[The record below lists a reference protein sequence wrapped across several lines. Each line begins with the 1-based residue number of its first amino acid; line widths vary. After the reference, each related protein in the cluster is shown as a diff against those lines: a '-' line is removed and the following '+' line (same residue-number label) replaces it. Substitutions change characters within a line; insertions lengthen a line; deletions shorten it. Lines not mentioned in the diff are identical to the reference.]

1 MNSKTNLSK
10 EGLQDTIEHLKA
22 EARQILLPNKIW
34 GAAAGLIPFGDW
46 LIQKFYIKKD
56 AIMKVGS
63 LFKIDIKYI
72 EEDIKRKKKIIEKY
86 KKSKIETYR
95 TSEID
100 ENNLIKADYNK
111 LNKESYSYQVKMT
124 IKNTTQA
131 SAYVNGAIDIA
142 SIASSNI
149 NNVKAAWDNVQKFEM
164 LYSIGDSVN
173 SFNSWPSFPTE
184 KLLFKYMDLIENA
197 AALEEV
203 GGNISKLS
211 STASVASK
219 AIGIGSIIIGVAAGG
234 YFTHQFCEEKINQ
247 FVEYYKENANNIQC
261 SYDKAIS
268 YFDIPKDAQF
278 TKICNSTESLKNPEK
293 TQFSFDKL
301 FLRNIFFAVILLLIS
316 FFIYRHFIINYFY

>member
-1 MNSKTNLSK
+1 MNSKTKLSK
-10 EGLQDTIEHLKA
+10 EGLQDTIEKLKA

-46 LIQKFYIKKD
+46 LIQKFFIKKN

-63 LFKIDIKYI
+63 LFGIDIKYI
-72 EEDIKRKKKIIEKY
+72 EEDIKRKKKFIEKY

-100 ENNLIKADYNK
+100 EKNLIKADYNK
-111 LNKESYSYQVKMT
+111 LNKESYSSQVKMT

-131 SAYVNGAIDIA
+131 SLYTKGAIDIA
-142 SIASSNI
+142 SSASSNI
-149 NNVKAAWDNVQKFEM
+149 NNVKTAWENVWKFEK
-164 LYSIGDSVN
+164 LYSIGN
-173 SFNSWPSFPTE
+173 SGWRLNFPTTE
-184 KLLFKYMDLIENA
+184 LSLKYWDLIDNA
-197 AALEEV
+197 ATLEEV
-203 GGNISKLS
+203 GGNISKMS

-219 AIGIGSIIIGVAAGG
+219 ALGIGSIIIGVAAGG
-234 YFTHQFCEEKINQ
+234 YFTHKFCEEKINQ

-261 SYDKAIS
+261 SYEKAIS

-316 FFIYRHFIINYFY
+316 FFIYRHYH